1 MHSSPHPDQFS
12 TVPYMVMQLTTDIFI
27 TRSITMQ
34 HGKESTKSAT
44 LITSID
50 VLYGAGTLVTACTL
64 SLNETIFVIVLIKL
78 AVYTRVSLES
88 NQEIAFLR
96 SNQYNTFHVAYN
108 KGMQQ
113 NRILP

>member
-1 MHSSPHPDQFS
+1 
-12 TVPYMVMQLTTDIFI
+12 
-27 TRSITMQ
+27 MQ

-113 NRILP
+113 NRILPWARTRLQTPLWTVAIRLTYLHT